1 MPERR
6 PKASGTA
13 SRAPEQQARGAS
25 AAPDQHARAAYELF
39 APHYDAFTAHHDYE
53 RWTAT
58 LEGLARAC
66 GLHGRRLLD
75 VACGT
80 GKSFLPFLDRYEVT
94 ACDISPAMLQVAAAK
109 AGDRARLEVCDMR
122 ALPRLGAFDLVG
134 CLDDAVNYLLTADD
148 LVATFAGLARNLAAG
163 GVVIFDAN
171 SLLGY
176 RTFFASMTVLTDDE
190 RVLVWD
196 GHATATFAAGGLAQA
211 TLEALNRRADG
222 SWWRERSV
230 HHQRHHTRETV
241 ESALRQ
247 AGLEPVAVRGMR
259 LDGSVTDRFDEL
271 ENSKAVYVARASAPE
286 G

>member
-6 PKASGTA
+6 PAPSGTG
-13 SRAPEQQARGAS
+13 SGAPN
-25 AAPDQHARAAYELF
+25 QHARAAYELF

-58 LEGLARAC
+58 LEGLARAF
-66 GLHGRRLLD
+66 GLSGRRLLD

-80 GKSFLPFLDRYEVT
+80 GKSFLPFLDRYDVT
-94 ACDISPAMLQVAAAK
+94 ACDISPAMLRVAAAK

-122 ALPRLGAFDLVG
+122 DLPRLGAFDLVC
-134 CLDDAVNYLLTADD
+134 CLDDAINYLLTTQD
-148 LVATFAGLARNLAAG
+148 LVAAFAGLARNLAAG
-163 GVVIFDAN
+163 GVVVFDAN
-171 SLLGY
+171 SLFGY
-176 RTFFASMTVLTDDE
+176 RSFFASMTVLVDDG

-196 GHATATFAAGGLAQA
+196 GHATTAFPAGGLAQA

-230 HHQRHHTRETV
+230 HHQRHHTRATV
-241 ESALRQ
+241 ERALRR
-247 AGLEPVAVRGMR
+247 AGLDPVAVRGMH
-259 LDGSVTDRFDEL
+259 LDGSVSDGFDEL
-271 ENSKAVYVARASAPE
+271 ENSKAVYVARASTPQ